1 MELRIKRE
9 QTTSGMFGNKVSFV
23 IRARGLLTQE
33 EAANIRKYGIGGE
46 VIYNSE
52 AARKHLQNT
61 ANARNNITAL
71 ISLARAKM
79 SLNITIDSLTQEGH
93 TITCSNLDEAIGAE
107 DALKEACEAAA
118 TYIKVAS
125 AFDGSE
131 EIFAY

>member
-9 QTTSGMFGNKVSFV
+9 QTTTMFGNKVAFV
-23 IRARGLLTQE
+23 IKARGLLTQE

-61 ANARNNITAL
+61 LNARNNITAL

-79 SLNITIDSLTQEGH
+79 SLNITINSLTQEGH
-93 TITCSNLDEAIGAE
+93 TITCSTLDEAIAAE
-107 DALKEACEAAA
+107 DALREACEAAV
-118 TYIKVAS
+118 TYIQVAL

-131 EIFAY
+131 ETFAY